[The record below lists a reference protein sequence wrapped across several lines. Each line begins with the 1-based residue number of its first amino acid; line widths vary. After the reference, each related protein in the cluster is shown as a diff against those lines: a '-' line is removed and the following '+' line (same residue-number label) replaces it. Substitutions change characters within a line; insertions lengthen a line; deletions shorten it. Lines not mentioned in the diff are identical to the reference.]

1 MGTWFWWLGVV
12 IGVATAGILFVAD
25 LFPREAATTPL
36 ASRQP
41 KAGAG

>member
-1 MGTWFWWLGVV
+1 MAGV
-12 IGVATAGILFVAD
+12 GPASILFAAD